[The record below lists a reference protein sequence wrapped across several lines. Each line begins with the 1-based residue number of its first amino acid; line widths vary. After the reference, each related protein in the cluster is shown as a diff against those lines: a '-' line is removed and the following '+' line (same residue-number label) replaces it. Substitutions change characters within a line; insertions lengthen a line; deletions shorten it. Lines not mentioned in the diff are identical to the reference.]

1 MELTEIRRRA
11 SDIDWFH
18 SFEIV
23 PGVRTAGYYDPL
35 IHVQRGRFPG
45 SFTGKSVLDI
55 GSWDGYY
62 AFDAERRGAAR
73 VLATDSW
80 AWQGRSPLPYRPG
93 DPTPRFG
100 SKRGFD
106 LVHEARDSKVE
117 SREIDVM
124 DLAPDAMGTF
134 DVVLFLG
141 VLYHLPHMFL
151 GIQRVASV
159 CDELLILETE
169 TDMLLSRRPA
179 AAFYPSGEL
188 GGDESNWWAPNLQAL
203 TGMLRAAGF
212 TDVVFVWAPSLAH
225 RFAGS
230 WGKQLLSGN
239 HVPLRTALNQSR
251 TILHAR
257 KSP

>member
-1 MELTEIRRRA
+1 VDLAEIQRRA
-11 SDIDWFH
+11 DDIDWFH

-23 PGVRTAGYYDPL
+23 PGVRTKGYYNPSL
-35 IHVQRGRFPG
+35 QVKRGRFPE
-45 SFTGKSVLDI
+45 SFAGKSVIDI
-55 GSWDGYY
+55 GSWDGYC
-62 AFDAERRGAAR
+62 AFEAERRGAAR

-80 AWQGRSPLPYRPG
+80 AWQGRSPLPHRPG

-106 LVHEARDSKVE
+106 LVHEARNSKVE
-117 SREIDVM
+117 SREIDAM
-124 DLAPDAMGTF
+124 DLAPEAVGTF

-141 VLYHLPHMFL
+141 VLYHLPHIFL

-179 AAFYPSGEL
+179 VAFYPSGEL

-203 TGMLRAAGF
+203 TGMLMVAGF
-212 TDVVFVWAPSLAH
+212 KNVEFVWAPSLAH
-225 RFAGS
+225 RFVGS
-230 WGKQLLSGN
+230 WGKQLLKGN
-239 HVPLRTALNQSR
+239 RVPLRTALNQSR